1 VIEIAPGPAA
11 IAELSAAI
19 ETAKASSTSTFIHI
33 NSDPL
38 IYAPDGAGWWDV
50 PVPEVSTLDST
61 RRAREEYLEQQAN
74 QRPLLG

>member
-1 VIEIAPGPAA
+1 
-11 IAELSAAI
+11 
-19 ETAKASSTSTFIHI
+19 
-33 NSDPL
+33 
-38 IYAPDGAGWWDV
+38 V